1 MRKGMFVLAAAS
13 LLAVGPVAFAEQH
26 DKEKSAGTTGAQVS
40 CDQIEAAWDEGGGG
54 VSEDMLAKK
63 LNVPIERIRSCLKK
77 ESMDL
82 KKSETPPST
91 K

>member
-40 CDQIEAAWDEGGGG
+40 CDQIEAAWDEAGGS
-54 VSEDMLAKK
+54 VSEDMLSKK
-63 LNVPIERIRSCLKK
+63 LNVPVERIRSCLKK
-77 ESMDL
+77 DAMDL
-82 KKSETPPST
+82 KKSETPPSG